1 MMKKL
6 LNVSFLITF
15 LASAIFVNLSAT
27 EKQEI
32 TKTFDKKESIDMRF
46 VSGDCH
52 VKRGAD
58 DKIHVHLVYRINPP
72 DAFEPVFQEKGD
84 KLVLKER
91 FHDSSSGSSTWTL
104 TVPNGIEIQFKSAS
118 GDFEIADLKCEIKV
132 STASGDVSIENSDGE
147 FDVNTASGD
156 VTIDNSKGEFDI
168 NTASGEIDVN
178 SGSGEYSLNTASGDI
193 DGKEVLVEEESSFSA
208 ASGDVYIALAKSP
221 AYDLKLSS
229 ASGDAI
235 LNFNGNP
242 IQGYFELTSKVRSG
256 RIKSPF
262 KFDNEE
268 EFYRNDQLY
277 VKKSFTKDKDTPIIR
292 ISTASGK
299 AELREK

>member
-1 MMKKL
+1 MKKL
-6 LNVSFLITF
+6 RYISFLITF
-15 LASAIFVNLSAT
+15 LISAIFVNLSAT
-27 EKQEI
+27 ERQEI
-32 TKTFDKKESIDMRF
+32 TKTFDRKESIDMRF
-46 VSGDCH
+46 VSGNCQL
-52 VKRGAD
+52 KKGTSN
-58 DKIHVHLVYRINPP
+58 KIEVHLVYHIDPP
-72 DAFEPVFQEKGD
+72 EAFEPVFQEKGD
-84 KLVLKER
+84 ELVLKER
-91 FHDSSSGSSTWTL
+91 FHGSSSGSSTWTL
-104 TVPNGIEIQFKSAS
+104 TVPDGIEIQFKSAS
-118 GDFEIADLKCEIKV
+118 GDFEVADLKCEIKV
-132 STASGDVSIENSDGE
+132 NTASGDVSIENSDGE
-147 FDVNTASGD
+147 FRVNTASGD
-156 VTIDNSKGEFDI
+156 VTVENSKGEFDI
-168 NTASGEIDVN
+168 NTASGEIDVT
-178 SGSGEYSLNTASGDI
+178 SSSGEYSLNTASGDI

-208 ASGDVYIALAKSP
+208 ASGDVYIELATSS

-242 IQGYFELTSKVRSG
+242 IQGYFEFTAKVRSG

-277 VKKSFTKDKDTPIIR
+277 VRKSVTKGEDTPIIR

>member
-1 MMKKL
+1 MKKL
-6 LNVSFLITF
+6 IHISFLITF
-15 LASAIFVNLSAT
+15 LISTTFVNLFAT

-32 TKTFDKKESIDMRF
+32 TKTFDKKESILMRF
-46 VSGDCH
+46 VSGDCLL
-52 VKRGAD
+52 KKGSGDR
-58 DKIHVHLVYRINPP
+58 IEVHLIYRIDPP

-84 KLVLKER
+84 ELVLKER
-91 FHDSSSGSSTWTL
+91 FHGSSSGSSTWML
-104 TVPNGIEIQFKSAS
+104 TVPDGIEIQFKSAS
-118 GDFEIADLKCEIKV
+118 GDFEVVDLKCEIKV
-132 STASGDVSIENSDGE
+132 NTASGDVSIEKSGGE
-147 FDVNTASGD
+147 FRVNTASGD
-156 VTIDNSKGEFDI
+156 VAIQNSKGEFDI
-168 NTASGEIDVN
+168 NTASGEIDVK

-193 DGKEVLVEEESSFSA
+193 DGKEIIIKEESSFSA
-208 ASGDVYIALAKSP
+208 ASGDVYIELAQSS

-242 IQGYFELTSKVRSG
+242 IQGYFELTAKVRNG

-268 EFYRNDQLY
+268 EFYKNDQLY
-277 VKKSFTKDKDTPIIR
+277 ARKSFTKGKDTPIIR